1 MKLLS
6 FFILILL
13 LSSCSKTTVT
23 NSGDPFIFGH
33 YYGQCHGNC
42 THMFQIIDN
51 AVYPDEVDYG
61 FVDLR
66 FSDEPLSAEDYL
78 LVQDLAQD
86 IPQELLDSSTD
97 VYGCPDCADGG
108 GIYLEITVD
117 SEVRKWQFDTAD
129 TEDISESIVAYK
141 NKLFEISSELS
152 R

>member
-1 MKLLS
+1 MKSLS

-23 NSGDPFIFGH
+23 NSGDPFIFGY
-33 YYGQCHGNC
+33 YYGQCQGNC

-66 FSDEPLSAEDYL
+66 FSDEPLSTEDYL

-117 SEVRKWQFDTAD
+117 SEVRKWQFDTVD
-129 TEDISESIVAYK
+129 TEDMSESIVAYK

>member
-1 MKLLS
+1 
-6 FFILILL
+6 
-13 LSSCSKTTVT
+13 
-23 NSGDPFIFGH
+23 
-33 YYGQCHGNC
+33 
-42 THMFQIIDN
+42 MFQIIDN

-129 TEDISESIVAYK
+129 TEDMSESIVAYK